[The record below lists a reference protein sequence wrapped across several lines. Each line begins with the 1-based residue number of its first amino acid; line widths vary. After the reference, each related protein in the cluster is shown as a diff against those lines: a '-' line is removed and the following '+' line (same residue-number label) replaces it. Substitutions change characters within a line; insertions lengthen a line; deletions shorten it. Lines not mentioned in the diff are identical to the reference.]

1 MFPGYPE
8 TDGVRSAVGQV
19 KVKNR
24 AVIMAY
30 RNIVGINSGS
40 LFTAGS
46 AAASIWETVILVFNT
61 EPDDSAGCGGAGHQP
76 DIIIV
81 CIEDGSPVC

>member
-24 AVIMAY
+24 AVIMVY
-30 RNIVGINSGS
+30 RNIVSVNSGS
-40 LFTAGS
+40 LFTAGLLPP
-46 AAASIWETVILVFNT
+46 ASRKL
-61 EPDDSAGCGGAGHQP
+61 
-76 DIIIV
+76 
-81 CIEDGSPVC
+81 